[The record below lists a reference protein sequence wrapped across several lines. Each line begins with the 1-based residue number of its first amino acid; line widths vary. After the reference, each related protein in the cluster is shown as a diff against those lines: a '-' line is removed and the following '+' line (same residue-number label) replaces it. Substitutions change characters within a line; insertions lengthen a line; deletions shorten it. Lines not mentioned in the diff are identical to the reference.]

1 MAYTIN
7 HYNNSPLI
15 ASGLPDGT
23 IDTSTSLTLVGR
35 DTPNYGRYINENFVY
50 LLENFSGGTTP
61 SNPLTGQLWWD
72 SSNNV
77 LKVNAGT
84 TRTPAWVTTMGA
96 NSAPNSSPP
105 TTSARITGNGT
116 LWYDTTNQ
124 QLNVWSGNDW
134 ITVGPVATPGT
145 GQTGTF
151 PGLITDTAGIS
162 RVVVEF
168 QINGVTF
175 AIFAKDTFAT
185 TIAGFTNISPGLN
198 FSSATPLGL
207 SNQAVSSLQV
217 PQSLN
222 VQNVTATQTVQASS
236 IKSASYGSITGVATF
251 TGQFNGNL
259 TGYSISGMNSIQSA
273 AFTATSGF
281 QGNVLQANQPFI
293 TTLGN
298 VTVGN
303 IAYSPATPSNWNSPI
318 PSTMAAALDQ
328 LAARLRAS
336 GH

>member
-1 MAYTIN
+1 MAYIIN

-15 ASGLPDGT
+15 LNGLLDGT

-35 DTPNYGRYINENFVY
+35 DTPSYGRYINENFVY
-50 LLENFSGGTTP
+50 LLENFSGSTTP

-72 SSNNV
+72 SNNQV

-84 TRTPAWVTTMGA
+84 TFNPAWVTTMGA
-96 NSAPNSSPP
+96 NSAPSSSPP
-105 TTSARITGNGT
+105 TTSARITGDGT

-124 QLNVWSGNDW
+124 QLNIWSGSSW
-134 ITVGPVATPGT
+134 VTVGPVATPST

-151 PGLITDTAGIS
+151 PGLITDTSGIS

-185 TIAGFTNISPGLN
+185 TITGFTNISPGLN

-217 PQSLN
+217 PQSLS
-222 VQNVTATQTVQASS
+222 VQNLTAVQTVQASS
-236 IKSASYGSITGVATF
+236 IKAASFGSVSGTATF
-251 TGQFNGNL
+251 SGQFNGNL
-259 TGYSISGMNSIQSA
+259 TGYSISGMNSIQSS
-273 AFTATSGF
+273 AFTATTGF
-281 QGNVLQANQPFI
+281 QGNVLTPNQPFI

-298 VTVGN
+298 VTINN
-303 IAYSPATPSNWNSPI
+303 IAYSPAATSNWNSPI
-318 PSTMAAALDQ
+318 PSTVAAALDQ